1 MRAAALCEWV
11 RTTSTTLRS
20 TVTTLAGLGDLRD
33 GERGQASGRWATEW
47 LSVLCA

>member
-1 MRAAALCEWV
+1 MRAAGRFDLDH
-11 RTTSTTLRS
+11 
-20 TVTTLAGLGDLRD
+20 LAVDRDDPGGLGDLRD